1 MLAIR
6 IVSGPQT
13 GSVIPLQEGQIVLGR
28 GSDCTFP
35 IASPGVSK
43 HHAKIEVLAGK
54 IIISDMGSS
63 NGTFVNGVQIR
74 NKSLQLGDKIALHQV
89 LLEVIEAD
97 ANQPVYQAHQNVYHT
112 QFGGNPYQQQQHPQQ
127 YDPYA
132 QPHQGMHG
140 GAAPN
145 YQAQGSAMPEEE
157 MDELPETTGNQF
169 LDVIKNYMEDVVLP
183 GVYRLPE
190 YLEFK
195 WVLGIFMAGFIVL
208 VTSLST
214 IPLIRILK
222 TSVERES
229 QEHALTIAKTLAE
242 VNAPALSQ
250 GLNTAVSVAIALKRP
265 GVKDALIISDV
276 DGAIIAPASKSG
288 SFPDIAFVHDARKRG
303 KEAVSQVDSD
313 TVVALAPMEFYNA
326 ETGSRAVTAYSVV
339 VYDMGSLSVDDGKTL
354 SLFIQTLFISLIIGS
369 ILFFFLYKMIEYP
382 LKSINYQL
390 NEALKSGTSNIEV
403 DYDFPVLEA
412 LASNISSSLSR
423 SGGEQD
429 SGNMGGFE
437 ADRTH
442 EMSNLLEMIGFGAM
456 AVSATDRT
464 IAAMNP
470 IFEEKSRLNSNEN
483 LYMPIS
489 DIPDQA
495 LNLSLAD
502 LLERV
507 EGSQDEIATNDLEF
521 NGESFQIAAQAILGS
536 SGISYFLVVLL
547 PMEGGFE

>member
-35 IASPGVSK
+35 MESPGVSK

-74 NKSLQLGDKIALHQV
+74 NKSLQIGDKIALHQI
-89 LLEVIEAD
+89 LLEVVEAD
-97 ANQPVYQAHQNVYHT
+97 PSHPVYLAHQNVYHT
-112 QFGGNPYQQQQHPQQ
+112 QFGHQQHTQH
-127 YDPYA
+127 YNPYA
-132 QPHQGMHG
+132 QPHQGGNAHG
-140 GAAPN
+140 GNAAPEFHA
-145 YQAQGSAMPEEE
+145 QASPMHAEDME
-157 MDELPETTGNQF
+157 ELPDTSGNEF
-169 LDVIKNYMEDVVLP
+169 VEAIKNYVEDVVLP

-195 WVLGIFMAGFIVL
+195 WVLSIFMAGFIIL

-222 TSVERES
+222 SSVERES

-276 DGAIIAPASKSG
+276 DGSIIAPAAKSG
-288 SFPDIAFVHDARKRG
+288 SFPDIEFVHDARKRG
-303 KEAVSQVDSD
+303 KEAVSQIDSD

-382 LKSINYQL
+382 LKSMNYQL
-390 NEALKSGTSNIEV
+390 NEALKNGTSNVDV
-403 DYDFPVLEA
+403 DYDFPVLES
-412 LASNISSSLSR
+412 LASNISSALSR
-423 SGGEQD
+423 SGSGLD
-429 SGNMGGFE
+429 TGNMGSFE

-442 EMSNLLEMIGFGAM
+442 EMNNLLQMIGFGAM
-456 AVSATDRT
+456 AVTAQDKA

-470 IFEEKSRLNSNEN
+470 LFEEKSRLNSNDN

-489 DIPDQA
+489 DVPDQA
-495 LNLSLAD
+495 LNLSLMD

-507 EGSQDEIATNDLEF
+507 ENNPDEIATNDLEF
-521 NGESFQIAAQAILGS
+521 NGESFQIAAQAVLGS
-536 SGISYFLVVLL
+536 SGISYFLIILL

>member
-13 GSVIPLQEGQIVLGR
+13 GSIIPLMEGQILLGR
-28 GSDCTFP
+28 GDDCNFP

-74 NKSLQLGDKIALHQV
+74 TKSLGIGDKIALHQV
-89 LLEVIEAD
+89 LMEVIEAD
-97 ANQPVYQAHQNVYHT
+97 HNQPIYQTHQNIYHT
-112 QFGGNPYQQQQHPQQ
+112 QFGGNPYQQQMPPQ
-127 YDPYA
+127 YGH
-132 QPHQGMHG
+132 QPS
-140 GAAPN
+140 AT
-145 YQAQGSAMPEEE
+145 GSAAHHFDPHASAHPDEEIHE
-157 MDELPETTGNQF
+157 ASVGPAHQF
-169 LDVIKNYMEDVVLP
+169 IEIAKTYIEDVILP
-183 GVYRLPE
+183 GIYKLPE

-195 WVLGIFMAGFIVL
+195 WVLAIFMAGFIIL

-222 TSVERES
+222 SSVERES

-276 DGAIIAPASKSG
+276 DGSIIAPAAKSG

-303 KEAVSQVDSD
+303 KEAVAQIDSN
-313 TVVALAPMEFYNA
+313 TVVAMSPMEFYNA
-326 ETGSRAVTAYSVV
+326 ETGSRAITAYSVV

-369 ILFFFLYKMIEYP
+369 LLFFFLYKMIEFP
-382 LKSINYQL
+382 LKSMNFQL
-390 NEALKSGTSNIEV
+390 NEALKSGSSNIEV
-403 DYDFPVLEA
+403 DYDFPVLEN
-412 LASNISSSLSR
+412 LASNISSALSR
-423 SGGEQD
+423 TGGSGDLD
-429 SGNMGGFE
+429 SGAMGGFE
-437 ADRTH
+437 VDRTH

-456 AVSATDRT
+456 AVNASDRT
-464 IAAMNP
+464 ISAMNP
-470 IFEEKSRLNSNEN
+470 LFEEKSRLNNNEH
-483 LYMPIS
+483 LYMPVS

-495 LNLSLAD
+495 LNLSLLD
-502 LLERV
+502 LLDRV
-507 EGSQDEIATNDLEF
+507 EAQPDEIATNDLEF
-521 NGESFQIAAQAILGS
+521 NGESFQIAAQGVQGS
-536 SGISYFLVVLL
+536 SSIAYFLIVLL
-547 PMEGGFE
+547 PMEGGYE

>member
-6 IVSGPQT
+6 IVSGPQA
-13 GSVIPLQEGQIVLGR
+13 GSVISLHEGQIILGR
-28 GSDCTFP
+28 GNDCTFP
-35 IASPGVSK
+35 LASPGVSK

-74 NKSLQLGDKIALHQV
+74 NKSLQMGDKIALHHV
-89 LLEVIEAD
+89 LMEVIEAD
-97 ANQPVYQAHQNVYHT
+97 SSHPIYQTQKNVYHA
-112 QFGGNPYQQQQHPQQ
+112 QFRSQQQSSQQHNPYAP
-127 YDPYA
+127 
-132 QPHQGMHG
+132 
-140 GAAPN
+140 PN
-145 YQAQGSAMPEEE
+145 YGGVSSATAHDYQTQASAIPHEETE
-157 MDELPETTGNQF
+157 ELPETAGHQI
-169 LDVIKNYMEDVVLP
+169 LDIIRNYVEDVVLP

-190 YLEFK
+190 HLEFK
-195 WVLGIFMAGFIVL
+195 WVLGIFMIGFIIL

-276 DGAIIAPASKSG
+276 DGSIIAPAAKAG
-288 SFPDIAFVHDARKRG
+288 TYPDIAFVHDARKRG

-326 ETGSRAVTAYSVV
+326 ETGSRAITAYSVV
-339 VYDMGSLSVDDGKTL
+339 AYDMGSLSVDDGKTL

-390 NEALKSGTSNIEV
+390 NTALKSGTSNIEV
-403 DYDFPVLEA
+403 DYEFPVLES
-412 LASNISSSLSR
+412 LASNISSALSR
-423 SGGEQD
+423 SGNSQE
-429 SGNMGGFE
+429 SESMTNFE

-456 AVSATDRT
+456 TVLATDRT

-483 LYMPIS
+483 LYMSVS

-495 LNLSLAD
+495 LNLSLLD
-502 LLERV
+502 LIERV
-507 EGSQDEIATNDLEF
+507 ESRQDEIATNDLEF
-521 NGESFQIAAQAILGS
+521 NGESFQVAAQAILGS
-536 SGISYFLVVLL
+536 SGISYFLIVLL